1 MNNSPLVSIV
11 IPTYNHA
18 PMLQRALATVVEQTY
33 QNWNAIV
40 VNNFST
46 DNTLEVVAA
55 FNDPRIQCV
64 NFRNNGVIGASR
76 NEGIALANGKYV
88 AFLDS
93 DDTWFTTKLEQCVE
107 ILESGSDL
115 VCHAEYWIDESG
127 KSRLVAYGPSE
138 AATHHNLIYKG
149 NRISTSATVV
159 RTVLLKEVHGFDV
172 SPELN
177 STEDYDLWIRLAAK
191 SDKFAFISEPLGE
204 YHRHDNNV
212 SANIEKHLA
221 AELALLEKHFSAN
234 TRFENMIARRRR
246 KALAYYGAGRSL
258 HRTRK
263 HFLALQKYSRSLV
276 IWPISLRLYAAV
288 MLSLMGLFKPKSK

>member
-18 PMLQRALATVVEQTY
+18 PMLQRALATVIEQTY

-40 VNNFST
+40 VNNYST
-46 DNTLEVVAA
+46 DNTLEVVAQ

-76 NEGIALANGKYV
+76 NEGIALATGKYV

-93 DDTWFTTKLEQCVE
+93 DDTWFPTKLEQCVE

-127 KSRLVAYGPSE
+127 NSRLVAYGPSE

-159 RTVLLKEVHGFDV
+159 RATLLKEVNGFDI
-172 SPELN
+172 SPELI

-191 SDKFAFISEPLGE
+191 SNRFAFIDEPLGE

-221 AELALLEKHFSAN
+221 AELALLAKHFSAN
-234 TRFENMIARRRR
+234 ARYENVIARRRR
-246 KALAYYGAGRSL
+246 TALAYYGAGRSL

-263 HFLALQKYSRSLV
+263 YFLALKKYACSLI
-276 IWPISLRLYAAV
+276 IWPMSLRLYAAV
-288 MLSLMGLFKPKSK
+288 VLSLMGLFTSKSK

>member
-1 MNNSPLVSIV
+1 MINSPLVSIV

-18 PMLQRALATVVEQTY
+18 SMLQRALATVVEQTH

-64 NFRNNGVIGASR
+64 NFRNHGVIGASR
-76 NEGIALANGKYV
+76 NEGIALATGKYV

-93 DDTWFTTKLEQCVE
+93 DDTWFPTKLEQCVE

-159 RTVLLKEVHGFDV
+159 RTALLKEVHGFDV
-172 SPELN
+172 APELI

-221 AELALLEKHFSAN
+221 AEVALLEKHFSAN
-234 TRFENMIARRRR
+234 TRFENMIAQRRRR
-246 KALAYYGAGRSL
+246 ALAYYGAGRSL

>member
-18 PMLQRALATVVEQTY
+18 PMLQRALATVVEQTH

-46 DNTLEVVAA
+46 DNTLEVVSA

-64 NFRNNGVIGASR
+64 NFLNNGVIGASR
-76 NEGIALANGKYV
+76 NEGIALATGKYV

-93 DDTWFTTKLEQCVE
+93 DDTWFSTKLEKCVE

-159 RTVLLKEVHGFDV
+159 RTALLIEVNGFDV
-172 SPELN
+172 APELI

-212 SANIEKHLA
+212 SANIEKHLT

-263 HFLALQKYSRSLV
+263 HFLALQKYSRSLA

-288 MLSLMGLFKPKSK
+288 MLSLMGFFKPKSK

>member
-1 MNNSPLVSIV
+1 MNNSPFVSVV

-18 PMLQRALATVVEQTY
+18 TMLQRALATVVEQTY

-76 NEGIALANGKYV
+76 NEGIALATGKYV

-93 DDTWFTTKLEQCVE
+93 DDTWFPTKLEQCVE
-107 ILESGSDL
+107 VLESGSDL

-172 SPELN
+172 APELI

-221 AELALLEKHFSAN
+221 AELALLAKHFSAN

>member
-76 NEGIALANGKYV
+76 NEGIVLATGKYV

-93 DDTWFTTKLEQCVE
+93 DDTWFPTKLEKCVE

-159 RTVLLKEVHGFDV
+159 RTALLKEVHGFDV
-172 SPELN
+172 APELI

-191 SDKFAFISEPLGE
+191 SDRFAFISEPLGE

-221 AELALLEKHFSAN
+221 AELALLAKHFSAN

-276 IWPISLRLYAAV
+276 IWPLSLRLYAAV
-288 MLSLMGLFKPKSK
+288 MLSLMGSFKPKSK

>member
-1 MNNSPLVSIV
+1 MKNSPLVSIV

-18 PMLQRALATVVEQTY
+18 PMLQRALATVIEQTY

-46 DNTLEVVAA
+46 DNTLEVIAK
-55 FNDPRIQCV
+55 FNDPRISSV

-76 NEGIALANGKYV
+76 NEGIALATGEYV

-93 DDTWFTTKLEQCVE
+93 DDTWFPTKLEKCVE

-127 KSRLVAYGPSE
+127 KPRLVAYGPSK
-138 AATHHNLIYKG
+138 AATHHNLIYRG

-159 RTVLLKEVHGFDV
+159 RAALLKEVKGFDV
-172 SPELN
+172 APELI

-191 SDKFAFISEPLGE
+191 SDKFAFIDEPLGE

-221 AELALLEKHFSAN
+221 AELALLAKHFSAN
-234 TRFENMIARRRR
+234 AQFENVLARRRR

-258 HRTRK
+258 HRTSK
-263 HFLALQKYSRSLV
+263 YFLALKKYFRSMI

-288 MLSLMGLFKPKSK
+288 LLSLMGFFTPKNK

>member
-76 NEGIALANGKYV
+76 NEGIALATGKYV

-93 DDTWFTTKLEQCVE
+93 DDTWFPTKLEQCIE

-115 VCHAEYWIDESG
+115 VCHAEYWIDKSG

-159 RTVLLKEVHGFDV
+159 RTALLKEVHGFDV
-172 SPELN
+172 AAELI

-191 SDKFAFISEPLGE
+191 SDKFAFVSEPLGE

-288 MLSLMGLFKPKSK
+288 MLSLMGYFKPNSK

>member
-1 MNNSPLVSIV
+1 MINSPLVSIV

-18 PMLQRALATVVEQTY
+18 SMLQRALATVVEQTH

-76 NEGIALANGKYV
+76 NEGIALAAGEYV

-93 DDTWFTTKLEQCVE
+93 DDTWFPKKIEKCVASLEH
-107 ILESGSDL
+107 GADL
-115 VCHAEYWIDESG
+115 VCHAEFWIDESG

-159 RTVLLKEVHGFDV
+159 RTALLKEVHGFDV
-172 SPELN
+172 APELI

-221 AELALLEKHFSAN
+221 AELALLAKHFSAN
-234 TRFENMIARRRR
+234 TRFENMVARRRR
-246 KALAYYGAGRSL
+246 RALAYYGAGRSL

-288 MLSLMGLFKPKSK
+288 MLSLMGFFKPKSK

>member
-1 MNNSPLVSIV
+1 MNNPPLVSIV

-64 NFRNNGVIGASR
+64 NFRNHGVIGASR
-76 NEGIALANGKYV
+76 NEGIALATGKYV

-93 DDTWFTTKLEQCVE
+93 DDTWFPTKLEKCVE

-159 RTVLLKEVHGFDV
+159 RTALLKEVHGFDV
-172 SPELN
+172 APELI

-191 SDKFAFISEPLGE
+191 SDKFAFLSEPLGE

>member
-1 MNNSPLVSIV
+1 MNSSPLVSIV

-18 PMLQRALATVVEQTY
+18 PMLQRALATVIEQTY
-33 QNWNAIV
+33 QNWNASV

-46 DNTLEVVAA
+46 DNTLEVVAK

-76 NEGIALANGKYV
+76 NEGIKLATGEYV

-93 DDTWFTTKLEQCVE
+93 DDTWFPTKVEKSVSSLEN
-107 ILESGSDL
+107 GSDL

-127 KSRLVAYGPSE
+127 KSRLVTYGPSE

-149 NRISTSATVV
+149 NRISTSATMV
-159 RTVLLKEVHGFDV
+159 RATLLKEVNGFDV
-172 SPELN
+172 SPELI

-191 SDKFAFISEPLGE
+191 SNKFAFIDEPLGE

-221 AELALLEKHFSAN
+221 AELALLTKHFAVDSRLQNAL
-234 TRFENMIARRRR
+234 ARRRR

-258 HRTRK
+258 HRTSK
-263 HFLALQKYSRSLV
+263 YFLALQKYARSLM

-288 MLSLMGLFKPKSK
+288 VLSLMGFFSPKSK

>member
-1 MNNSPLVSIV
+1 MNNPPLVSIV

-76 NEGIALANGKYV
+76 NEGIALATGNYV

-93 DDTWFTTKLEQCVE
+93 DDTWFPTKLEKCVE

-138 AATHHNLIYKG
+138 AATHLNLIYKG

-159 RTVLLKEVHGFDV
+159 RTALLKEVHGFDV
-172 SPELN
+172 SPELI
-177 STEDYDLWIRLAAK
+177 STEDYDLWIRLAAR

-221 AELALLEKHFSAN
+221 AELALLAKYFSTN
-234 TRFENMIARRRR
+234 TKFKNLIARRRR

-276 IWPISLRLYAAV
+276 IWPISPRSYAAV
-288 MLSLMGLFKPKSK
+288 MLSLLGLFKPKSK

>member
-1 MNNSPLVSIV
+1 MNDSPLVSIV

-76 NEGIALANGKYV
+76 NEGIALATGKYV

-93 DDTWFTTKLEQCVE
+93 DDTWFPTKLEKCVE

-159 RTVLLKEVHGFDV
+159 RAALLKEVHGFDV
-172 SPELN
+172 APELI

-221 AELALLEKHFSAN
+221 AELALLAKHFSTN

-263 HFLALQKYSRSLV
+263 HFLALQKFSRSLV
-276 IWPISLRLYAAV
+276 IWPLSLRLYAAV

>member
-46 DNTLEVVAA
+46 DNTLEVVAK

-76 NEGIALANGKYV
+76 NEGIALATGKYV

-93 DDTWFTTKLEQCVE
+93 DDTWFPTKLEKCVE

-159 RTVLLKEVHGFDV
+159 RAALLKEVHGFDV
-172 SPELN
+172 SPELI

-221 AELALLEKHFSAN
+221 AELALLAKHFSAN
-234 TRFENMIARRRR
+234 TRFENMVARRRR
-246 KALAYYGAGRSL
+246 RALAYYGAGRSL

-288 MLSLMGLFKPKSK
+288 MLSLMGLFMPKSK

>member
-1 MNNSPLVSIV
+1 MNNSSLVSIV

-76 NEGIALANGKYV
+76 NEGIALATGKYV

-93 DDTWFTTKLEQCVE
+93 DDTWFPTKLEQCVE
-107 ILESGSDL
+107 ILESGFDL

-159 RTVLLKEVHGFDV
+159 RTALLKEVHGFDV
-172 SPELN
+172 APELI
-177 STEDYDLWIRLAAK
+177 STEDYDLWIRLAAM
-191 SDKFAFISEPLGE
+191 SDKFSFISEPLGE

-221 AELALLEKHFSAN
+221 AELALLAKHFSAN
-234 TRFENMIARRRR
+234 KRFENMIARRRR

-276 IWPISLRLYAAV
+276 TWPISLRLYAAV
-288 MLSLMGLFKPKSK
+288 MLSLMGIFKPKSK

>member
-1 MNNSPLVSIV
+1 MSNSPLVSIV

-18 PMLQRALATVVEQTY
+18 PMLQRALATVIEQTY

-46 DNTLEVVAA
+46 DKTLEVVAK
-55 FNDPRIQCV
+55 FNDPRIHCV

-76 NEGIALANGKYV
+76 NEGITLSTGEYV

-93 DDTWFTTKLEQCVE
+93 DDTWFPAKIEKCVASLEN
-107 ILESGSDL
+107 GSDL
-115 VCHAEYWIDESG
+115 VCHAEYWIDENG

-149 NRISTSATVV
+149 NRISTSATIV
-159 RTVLLKEVHGFDV
+159 RATLLKEVNGFDI
-172 SPELN
+172 SPELI

-191 SDKFAFISEPLGE
+191 SNRFAFIDEPLGE

-212 SANIEKHLA
+212 SANIEKHLS
-221 AELALLEKHFSAN
+221 AELALLSKHFSAN
-234 TRFENMIARRRR
+234 ARFENVIARRRR
-246 KALAYYGAGRSL
+246 TALAYYGAGRSL
-258 HRTRK
+258 HRTSK
-263 HFLALQKYSRSLV
+263 YFLALKKYARSLI
-276 IWPISLRLYAAV
+276 IWPISLRLYAAIA
-288 MLSLMGLFKPKSK
+288 LSLMGFFTPKSK

>member
-76 NEGIALANGKYV
+76 NEGIALATGKYV

-93 DDTWFTTKLEQCVE
+93 DDTWFPTKLEKCVE

-138 AATHHNLIYKG
+138 AATHHNLIYNG

-159 RTVLLKEVHGFDV
+159 RTALLKEVHGFDV
-172 SPELN
+172 SPELI

-221 AELALLEKHFSAN
+221 AELALLAKHFSAN

-246 KALAYYGAGRSL
+246 RALAYYGAGRSL

-263 HFLALQKYSRSLV
+263 HFLALQKYSHSMV

-288 MLSLMGLFKPKSK
+288 MLSLMGFFTPKSK

>member
-1 MNNSPLVSIV
+1 MNSSPLVSIV

-18 PMLQRALATVVEQTY
+18 PMLQRALATVIEQTY

-46 DNTLEVVAA
+46 DNTLEVVAK

-76 NEGIALANGKYV
+76 NEGIKLATGEYV

-93 DDTWFTTKLEQCVE
+93 DDTWFPTKVEKSVSSLEN
-107 ILESGSDL
+107 GSDL

-127 KSRLVAYGPSE
+127 KSRLVTYGPSE

-149 NRISTSATVV
+149 NRISTSATMV
-159 RTVLLKEVHGFDV
+159 RATLLKEVNGFDV
-172 SPELN
+172 SPELI

-191 SDKFAFISEPLGE
+191 SNKFAFIDEPLGE

-221 AELALLEKHFSAN
+221 AELALLTKHFAVDSRLQNAL
-234 TRFENMIARRRR
+234 ARRRR

-258 HRTRK
+258 HRTSK
-263 HFLALQKYSRSLV
+263 YFLALKKYARSLM

-288 MLSLMGLFKPKSK
+288 VLSLMGFFSPKSK

>member
-1 MNNSPLVSIV
+1 MNSSPLVSIV

-18 PMLQRALATVVEQTY
+18 PMLQRALATVIEQTY

-46 DNTLEVVAA
+46 DNTLEVVAK

-76 NEGIALANGKYV
+76 NEGIKLATGEYV

-93 DDTWFTTKLEQCVE
+93 DDTWFPTKVE
-107 ILESGSDL
+107 KSVASLESGSDL

-127 KSRLVAYGPSE
+127 KSRLVTYGPSE

-149 NRISTSATVV
+149 NRISTSATMV
-159 RTVLLKEVHGFDV
+159 RATLLKEVNGFDV
-172 SPELN
+172 SPELI

-191 SDKFAFISEPLGE
+191 SNKFAFIDEPLGE

-221 AELALLEKHFSAN
+221 AELALLSKHFAAN
-234 TRFENMIARRRR
+234 ARFEHVIARRRR
-246 KALAYYGAGRSL
+246 TALAYYGAGRSL
-258 HRTRK
+258 HRTSK
-263 HFLALQKYSRSLV
+263 YFLALKKYACSLI

-288 MLSLMGLFKPKSK
+288 ALSLMGFITPKSK

>member
-1 MNNSPLVSIV
+1 MNSSPLVSIV

-18 PMLQRALATVVEQTY
+18 PMLQRALATVIEQTY

-40 VNNFST
+40 VNNYST
-46 DNTLEVVAA
+46 DNTLEVVAK

-76 NEGIALANGKYV
+76 NEGIKLATGEYI

-93 DDTWFTTKLEQCVE
+93 DDTWFPTKVEKSVFSLEN
-107 ILESGSDL
+107 GSDL

-127 KSRLVAYGPSE
+127 KSRLVTYGPSE

-149 NRISTSATVV
+149 NRISTSATMV
-159 RTVLLKEVHGFDV
+159 RATLLKEVNGFDT
-172 SPELN
+172 SPELI

-191 SDKFAFISEPLGE
+191 SNKFAFIDEPLGE

-221 AELALLEKHFSAN
+221 AELALLTKHFAVDSRLQNAL
-234 TRFENMIARRRR
+234 ARRRR

-258 HRTRK
+258 HRTSK
-263 HFLALQKYSRSLV
+263 YFLALKKYARSLM

-288 MLSLMGLFKPKSK
+288 VLSLMGFFSPKSK

>member
-76 NEGIALANGKYV
+76 NEGIALATGKYV

-93 DDTWFTTKLEQCVE
+93 DDTWFTKKLEQCVE

-159 RTVLLKEVHGFDV
+159 RTALLKEVHGFDV
-172 SPELN
+172 APELI

-246 KALAYYGAGRSL
+246 RALAYYGAGRSL

-288 MLSLMGLFKPKSK
+288 MLSVMGLFKPESK

>member
-1 MNNSPLVSIV
+1 MINSPLVSIV

-18 PMLQRALATVVEQTY
+18 SLLQRALATVVEQTY

-76 NEGIALANGKYV
+76 NEGIALATGKYV

-93 DDTWFTTKLEQCVE
+93 DDTWFTKKLEQCVE

-159 RTVLLKEVHGFDV
+159 RTALLKEVHGFDV
-172 SPELN
+172 APELI

-234 TRFENMIARRRR
+234 TRFENMISRRRR
-246 KALAYYGAGRSL
+246 RALAYYGAGRSL